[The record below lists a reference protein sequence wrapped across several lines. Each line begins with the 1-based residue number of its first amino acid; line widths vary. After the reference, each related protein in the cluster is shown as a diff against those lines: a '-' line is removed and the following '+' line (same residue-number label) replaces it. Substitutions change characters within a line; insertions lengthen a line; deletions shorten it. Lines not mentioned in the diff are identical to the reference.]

1 MPDEDHGLRPIGPL
15 TSSIASSLP
24 NGVSTPTRSPA
35 PSETTGS
42 PRQEL
47 TPASGIGTQ
56 SGETGVAAPPNLP
69 TVLISGPLA
78 GADPEK
84 TDAVLLANLGQ
95 QLGQPLVLRTESF
108 IDPHYGWDYRVT
120 GYELAARLEV
130 TRLQRARKLAA
141 IALAPAPPKMVVEE
155 LARLRML
162 TKSRA
167 GDETDRELTYVALA
181 EELVEFP
188 PDVIRS
194 ALRKIARRETF
205 FPSLAEMI
213 DQCQRE
219 VRNRR
224 LIARAIGLED

>member
-1 MPDEDHGLRPIGPL
+1 
-15 TSSIASSLP
+15 
-24 NGVSTPTRSPA
+24 
-35 PSETTGS
+35 
-42 PRQEL
+42 
-47 TPASGIGTQ
+47 
-56 SGETGVAAPPNLP
+56 
-69 TVLISGPLA
+69 
-78 GADPEK
+78 
-84 TDAVLLANLGQ
+84 
-95 QLGQPLVLRTESF
+95 
-108 IDPHYGWDYRVT
+108 
-120 GYELAARLEV
+120 
-130 TRLQRARKLAA
+130 
-141 IALAPAPPKMVVEE
+141 MVVEE